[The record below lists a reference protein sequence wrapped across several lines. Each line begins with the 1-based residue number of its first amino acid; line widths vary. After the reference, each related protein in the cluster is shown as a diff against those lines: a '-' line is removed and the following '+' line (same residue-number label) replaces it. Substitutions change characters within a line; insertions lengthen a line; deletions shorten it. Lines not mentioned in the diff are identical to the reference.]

1 MYPVSSAPS
10 HFLDSI
16 DAGQKAQKQ
25 SSCIEIANRDFWIQE
40 NITDITRSTL
50 HIPFPTPHLASTAL
64 TALSVDAELSPLV
77 RRAFSLTSPSST
89 NPSTSSE
96 TDNSILQVNYA
107 ATTNRM
113 LRVAVNGFIESIG
126 VVIGVMKDLDIDV
139 VYEPV
144 TEGLEGVQGLE
155 KVKG

>member
-1 MYPVSSAPS
+1 MATGSEWNA
-10 HFLDSI
+10 
-16 DAGQKAQKQ
+16 
-25 SSCIEIANRDFWIQE
+25 EDFPC
-40 NITDITRSTL
+40 TL
-50 HIPFPTPHLASTAL
+50 TLTIPFPTSHLASTAL
-64 TALSVDAELSPLV
+64 RALSVDAELSPLV
-77 RRAFSLTSPSST
+77 RRSFKLTS
-89 NPSTSSE
+89 STSSTSNE
-96 TDNSILQVNYA
+96 ENMLQVNYA

-144 TEGLEGVQGLE
+144 TESLEGVQGLNSE